1 MILVGTVAEIQSEY
15 IRSSIEQATD
25 NFRTRACRAE
35 GGDDLGVAM
44 TAHFCVAALTGRPFL
59 GLDDKDGAEIV
70 DIGQGGTGDDLV
82 TECLEKRVPV
92 VVG

>member
-1 MILVGTVAEIQSEY
+1 
-15 IRSSIEQATD
+15 
-25 NFRTRACRAE
+25 
-35 GGDDLGVAM
+35 M